1 MNTQNRQKTKRRNR
15 KLNEKQKTLKFPEF
29 DDFHSTRDYVLAI
42 KAFRG
47 DLVKELQKRKIGYIA
62 INISKNKFIKKE
74 RLPKRKLRVK
84 IKMKL
89 HQKFEEWHPKNLV
102 DLLNFIK
109 ERYPIKFEVIMNDY
123 DEMLMGN

>member
-1 MNTQNRQKTKRRNR
+1 MNIPK
-15 KLNEKQKTLKFPEF
+15 NEFM
-29 DDFHSTRDYVLAI
+29 
-42 KAFRG
+42 
-47 DLVKELQKRKIGYIA
+47 
-62 INISKNKFIKKE
+62 KKE
-74 RLPKRKLRVK
+74 RLPRRKLRVK